1 MPPVPTVKPV
11 MTPLTR
17 VGFKEPPVP
26 PPPVTVTVGVLV
38 KTPIEAAPLA
48 AVTLSVFDCMTP
60 VVIEPAVAVK
70 LSVDEELTPPRL
82 MLPVDDVSAIVLPPV
97 FRSDEV
103 TVILPAAESVAVAEV
118 IVAAVMLPCDADR
131 FSVEAEV
138 MTPAVMLPV
147 LLVTAMVPLA
157 EEPLWEAEGVMPVTV
172 PAAPP
177 VPIAAVP
184 IWALPPPP
192 ERITV
197 GAEVYPV
204 PAATTVKPVIAP
216 LVTVAVAVAPVPP
229 PPTSVTV
236 GAVV

>member
-1 MPPVPTVKPV
+1 MK
-11 MTPLTR
+11 
-17 VGFKEPPVP
+17 
-26 PPPVTVTVGVLV
+26 
-38 KTPIEAAPLA
+38 
-48 AVTLSVFDCMTP
+48 P

-70 LSVDEELTPPRL
+70 LSVLEEDTPPRL

-103 TVILPAAESVAVAEV
+103 TVILPPAESVAVAEV
-118 IVAAVMLPCDADR
+118 IVAAVMLPCDAVR
-131 FSVEAEV
+131 LSVELEV

-147 LLVTAMVPLA
+147 LLVTAMVALK
-157 EEPLWEAEGVMPVTV
+157 EPLWEAEGVILATV
-172 PAAPP
+172 PSAPP

-184 IWALPPPP
+184 TWALPPPP

-204 PAATTVKPVIAP
+204 PAFPTVKPVIAP
-216 LVTVAVAVAPVPP
+216 LVRVAVAVAPVPP